1 MTESPRFDFEGSIV
15 MASQNENLGGRL
27 PLLGPKDLAPAQAK
41 LYKVMENTLTAWAN
55 QSGFVVKTRDGRFIG
70 PFNPSLYSPG
80 ITDGFSQFM
89 DAEPKN
95 TKLDKRTRQIV
106 ILTVGAVWNSP
117 YEVYAHSA
125 EARKVGLPEAAIQ
138 ALASGESPEGLTLN
152 ELVAHR
158 FARQLAAERRVD
170 DDLYRK
176 AKQAFGEEG
185 LVDMIYLIGIY
196 LVTCA
201 LLNGFEIPAPVSAA
215 SETGTQTS
223 SSKQY

>member
-1 MTESPRFDFEGSIV
+1 MSN
-15 MASQNENLGGRL
+15 QNENLGGRL
-27 PLLGPKDLAPAQAK
+27 PLLDPRELAPDQAK
-41 LYKVMENTLTAWAN
+41 LYKVLENTLIAWGK
-55 QSGFVVKTRDGRFIG
+55 QSGFEVNTSDGKFIG

-80 ITDGFSQFM
+80 ITEGFSIFM

-95 TKLDKRTRQIV
+95 TKLDKRTRQVV
-106 ILTVGAVWNSP
+106 ILTVGGVWNSP
-117 YEVYAHSA
+117 YELYAHSA

-138 ALASGESPEGLTLN
+138 ALASGESPNGLTSN

-158 FARQLAAERRVD
+158 FARQLGAERRVD
-170 DDLYRK
+170 DDLYRE

-201 LLNGFEIPAPVSAA
+201 LLNGFEIPAPVSVANDA
-215 SETGTQTS
+215 RTQTS
-223 SSKQY
+223 STK

>member
-1 MTESPRFDFEGSIV
+1 MSN
-15 MASQNENLGGRL
+15 QNDNLGGRL
-27 PLLGPKDLAPAQAK
+27 PLLDPKELAPDRAK
-41 LYKVMENTLTAWAN
+41 LYKVMENTLIAWGK
-55 QSGFVVKTRDGRFIG
+55 QSGFEVNTSDGKFIG

-80 ITDGFSQFM
+80 ITEGFSTFM

-95 TKLDKRTRQIV
+95 TKLDKRTRQVV

-117 YEVYAHSA
+117 YELYAHSK
-125 EARKVGLPEAAIQ
+125 EARKVGLPEVAIQ
-138 ALASGESPEGLTLN
+138 ALTSGESPEGLTSN

-158 FARQLAAERRVD
+158 FARQLSAERRVD

-185 LVDMIYLIGIY
+185 LVDMIYLIGVY

-201 LLNGFEIPAPVSAA
+201 LLNGFEIPAPISAA
-215 SETGTQTS
+215 SEAGTQ
-223 SSKQY
+223 K

>member
-1 MTESPRFDFEGSIV
+1 MSNPS
-15 MASQNENLGGRL
+15 ENLGGRL
-27 PLLGPKDLAPAQAK
+27 PLLDPKKLAPAQAK
-41 LYKVMENTLTAWAN
+41 LFTVMDNTLIAWGK
-55 QSGFVVKTRDGRFIG
+55 QSGFVVKTSDEKFIG

-80 ITDGFSQFM
+80 ITEGFSTFM

-117 YEVYAHSA
+117 YELYAHSA
-125 EARKVGLPEAAIQ
+125 EARKVGLPEGAIQ
-138 ALASGESPEGLTLN
+138 ALASGESPEGLTSN

-158 FARQLAAERRVD
+158 FARQLTEQRRVD
-170 DDLYRK
+170 DDLYRE

-201 LLNGFEIPAPVSAA
+201 LLNGFEIPAPISAA
-215 SETGTQTS
+215 SEARTQTL

>member
-1 MTESPRFDFEGSIV
+1 
-15 MASQNENLGGRL
+15 MANQNENLGGRL
-27 PLLGPKDLAPAQAK
+27 PLLDPKELAPAQSK
-41 LYKVMENTLTAWAN
+41 LYKVMDDTLIVWGK
-55 QSGFVVKTRDGRFIG
+55 QSGFVVKTNDGKFIG

-80 ITDGFSQFM
+80 ITDGFSKFM

-117 YEVYAHSA
+117 YELYAHSA
-125 EARKVGLPEAAIQ
+125 
-138 ALASGESPEGLTLN
+138 
-152 ELVAHR
+152 H
-158 FARQLAAERRVD
+158 RVD

-215 SETGTQTS
+215 SEAGT
-223 SSKQY
+223 

>member
-1 MTESPRFDFEGSIV
+1 MD
-15 MASQNENLGGRL
+15 
-27 PLLGPKDLAPAQAK
+27 
-41 LYKVMENTLTAWAN
+41 NTLIAWAN
-55 QSGFVVKTRDGRFIG
+55 QSGFVVKTRVGKFIG

-80 ITDGFSQFM
+80 ITDDFSKFM

-125 EARKVGLPEAAIQ
+125 EARKVRVPEGAIQ
-138 ALASGESPEGLTLN
+138 ALASGESPEGLTSN

-158 FARQLAAERRVD
+158 FARQLTAERRVD

-196 LVTCA
+196 QVTCA
-201 LLNGFEIPAPVSAA
+201 LLTALKFRHLSVPQAKQALRHRVVNS
-215 SETGTQTS
+215 TDLTS
-223 SSKQY
+223 SQSSHERRDAVGQCGHDTRRHSLCSQSE

>member
-1 MTESPRFDFEGSIV
+1 MSN
-15 MASQNENLGGRL
+15 QNENLGGRL
-27 PLLGPKDLAPAQAK
+27 PLLDPKELAPDQAK
-41 LYKVMENTLTAWAN
+41 LYKVMDNTLVAWGN
-55 QSGFVVKTRDGRFIG
+55 QSGFVVKDRDGKFIG

-80 ITDGFSQFM
+80 ITAGFSNFM

-95 TKLDKRTRQIV
+95 TKLDKRTRQTV

-117 YEVYAHSA
+117 YELYAHSA
-125 EARKVGLPEAAIQ
+125 EARNVGLPEGAIQ
-138 ALASGESPEGLTLN
+138 ALASGESPEGLTSN

-158 FARQLAAERRVD
+158 FARQLTEERRVD

-185 LVDMIYLIGIY
+185 LVDMVYLIGIY

-201 LLNGFEIPAPVSAA
+201 LLNGFEIPAPLSAA
-215 SETGTQTS
+215 SEAGTQTS

>member
-1 MTESPRFDFEGSIV
+1 MSNP
-15 MASQNENLGGRL
+15 NENLGGRL
-27 PLLGPKDLAPAQAK
+27 PLLDPKELAPAQAK
-41 LYKVMENTLTAWAN
+41 LYKVMENTLIAWGN
-55 QSGFVVKTRDGRFIG
+55 QSGFVVKTRDGKFIG

-80 ITDGFSQFM
+80 ITAGFSKFM
-89 DAEPKN
+89 DAELKN

-117 YEVYAHSA
+117 YELYAHSA
-125 EARKVGLPEAAIQ
+125 EARKVGLPEGAIQ
-138 ALASGESPEGLTLN
+138 ALASGESPAAVTSNDLF
-152 ELVAHR
+152 APR
-158 FARQLAAERRVD
+158 FARQLNAEHRVN

-176 AKQAFGEEG
+176 SKQAFGEEG

-215 SETGTQTS
+215 SEAGT
-223 SSKQY
+223 

>member
-1 MTESPRFDFEGSIV
+1 MSNS
-15 MASQNENLGGRL
+15 NENLGGRL
-27 PLLGPKDLAPAQAK
+27 PLLDPNELAPDQAK
-41 LYKVMENTLTAWAN
+41 LYKVMENTLIAWGK
-55 QSGFVVKTRDGRFIG
+55 QSGFEVNTSDEKFIG

-80 ITDGFSQFM
+80 ITEGFSTFM

-117 YEVYAHSA
+117 YELYAHSA
-125 EARKVGLPEAAIQ
+125 EARKVGLPEGAIQ
-138 ALASGESPEGLTLN
+138 ALASGESPEGLTSN

-158 FARQLAAERRVD
+158 FARQLTEQRRVD
-170 DDLYRK
+170 DDLYRE

-201 LLNGFEIPAPVSAA
+201 LLNGFEIPAPISAA
-215 SETGTQTS
+215 SEARTQTL

>member
-1 MTESPRFDFEGSIV
+1 MSNE
-15 MASQNENLGGRL
+15 NENLGGRL
-27 PLLGPKDLAPAQAK
+27 PLLDPKELAPAQAK
-41 LYKVMENTLTAWAN
+41 LYQVMDNTLIAWGK
-55 QSGFVVKTRDGRFIG
+55 QSGFVVKTSDGKFIG

-80 ITDGFSQFM
+80 ITEGFSNFM

-117 YEVYAHSA
+117 YELYAHSA
-125 EARKVGLPEAAIQ
+125 EARKVGVPEGTIQ
-138 ALASGESPEGLTLN
+138 ALASGESPEGLSSN
-152 ELVAHR
+152 EVVAHR
-158 FARQLAAERRVD
+158 FARQLTAEHRVD
-170 DDLYRK
+170 DDVYRK

-215 SETGTQTS
+215 SEAGTQTA
-223 SSKQY
+223 SSKQF

>member
-1 MTESPRFDFEGSIV
+1 MD
-15 MASQNENLGGRL
+15 
-27 PLLGPKDLAPAQAK
+27 D
-41 LYKVMENTLTAWAN
+41 TLIAWGK
-55 QSGFVVKTRDGRFIG
+55 QSGFVVKTNDGKFIG

-80 ITDGFSQFM
+80 ITEGFSNFM
-89 DAEPKN
+89 DAEPKY

-106 ILTVGAVWNSP
+106 ILTVGGVWNSP

-125 EARKVGLPEAAIQ
+125 EARKVGLPEEAIQ
-138 ALASGESPEGLTLN
+138 ALASGESPEGLTSN

-158 FARQLAAERRVD
+158 FARQLTAEHRVD

-201 LLNGFEIPAPVSAA
+201 LLNGFEIPAPIGAA
-215 SETGTQTS
+215 NDARTQTS
-223 SSKQY
+223 STK

>member
-1 MTESPRFDFEGSIV
+1 MSNS
-15 MASQNENLGGRL
+15 NENLGGRL
-27 PLLGPKDLAPAQAK
+27 PLLDPKELVPDQAK
-41 LYKVMENTLTAWAN
+41 LYKVMENTLIAWGK
-55 QSGFVVKTRDGRFIG
+55 QSGFVVKTSDEKFIG

-80 ITDGFSQFM
+80 ITEGFSTFM

-117 YEVYAHSA
+117 YELYAHSA
-125 EARKVGLPEAAIQ
+125 EARKVGLPEGAIQ
-138 ALASGESPEGLTLN
+138 ALASGESPEGLTSN

-158 FARQLAAERRVD
+158 FARQLTEQRRVD
-170 DDLYRK
+170 DDLYRE

-201 LLNGFEIPAPVSAA
+201 LLNGFEIPAPISAA
-215 SETGTQTS
+215 SEARTQTL

>member
-1 MTESPRFDFEGSIV
+1 MSN
-15 MASQNENLGGRL
+15 QNENLGGRL
-27 PLLGPKDLAPAQAK
+27 PLLDPKELALAQAK
-41 LYKVMENTLTAWAN
+41 LYKVMENTLIAWGK
-55 QSGFVVKTRDGRFIG
+55 QSGFEVNTSDEKFIG

-80 ITDGFSQFM
+80 ITEGFSTFM

-117 YEVYAHSA
+117 YELYAHSA
-125 EARKVGLPEAAIQ
+125 EARKVGLPEGAIQ
-138 ALASGESPEGLTLN
+138 ALASGESPEGLTSN

-158 FARQLAAERRVD
+158 FARQLTEQRRVD
-170 DDLYRK
+170 DDLYRE

-201 LLNGFEIPAPVSAA
+201 LLNGFEIPAPISAA
-215 SETGTQTS
+215 SEARTQTL

>member
-1 MTESPRFDFEGSIV
+1 MLN
-15 MASQNENLGGRL
+15 QNENLGGRL
-27 PLLGPKDLAPAQAK
+27 PLLDPKELAPAQAK
-41 LYKVMENTLTAWAN
+41 LYKDMDNTLIAWAN
-55 QSGFVVKTRDGRFIG
+55 EFGFVAKTRDGKLIG

-80 ITDGFSQFM
+80 ITDGFSKFM

-125 EARKVGLPEAAIQ
+125 EARKVGVPEGAIQ
-138 ALASGESPEGLTLN
+138 ALASGESPEGLTSN

-158 FARQLAAERRVD
+158 FARQLSAERRVD

-176 AKQAFGEEG
+176 AKQTFGEEG

-201 LLNGFEIPAPVSAA
+201 LLNGFAIPAPVSAA
-215 SETGTQTS
+215 SEVGIE
-223 SSKQY
+223 

>member
-1 MTESPRFDFEGSIV
+1 MSN
-15 MASQNENLGGRL
+15 QNENLGGRL
-27 PLLGPKDLAPAQAK
+27 PLLDPKELAPAQAK
-41 LYKVMENTLTAWAN
+41 LYQVMDNTLIAWAN
-55 QSGFVVKTRDGRFIG
+55 ESGFVVKTRDGKFIG

-80 ITDGFSQFM
+80 ITAGFSEFM

-95 TKLDKRTRQIV
+95 TKLDKSTRQVV

-117 YEVYAHSA
+117 YELYAHSL
-125 EARKVGLPEAAIQ
+125 EARKVGLPEGAIQ
-138 ALASGESPEGLTLN
+138 ALASGESPQGLSSN

-158 FARQLAAERRVD
+158 FARQLTAEHRVD

-196 LVTCA
+196 HVTCA
-201 LLNGFEIPAPVSAA
+201 LLNGFEIPAPISAA
-215 SETGTQTS
+215 SEAGTQVHQSEERTHI
-223 SSKQY
+223 